1 MRTFGL
7 SEFLFIVQAAQW
19 TLALS
24 AIAFVGGALLGL
36 VVALS
41 RTSENAAARNAARV
55 FIQVF
60 QGTPLLLQLFLIFF
74 GAPVLG
80 FDINPWVAAGV
91 ALVLNSAAFLAEIW
105 RGCIEAVPRGQWE
118 AAQALNLKYVA
129 RMRFVVLPQ
138 AFKIA
143 LPPTVGYMVQIIKGT
158 SLAAIIGFT
167 EITRAGQIINNAT
180 FQPLHVFTTV
190 AALYF
195 VICWPLSLLAA
206 RMERKR
212 ARALARSAT
221 RRNLHFSFCSRS
233 HQPPGDMR

>member
-1 MRTFGL
+1 MRTFGPND
-7 SEFLFIVQAAQW
+7 FLFILAAARW

-24 AIAFVGGALLGL
+24 LIAFVGGALGGL
-36 VVALS
+36 AAALA
-41 RTSENAAARNAARV
+41 RTSESLVAQRIATA

-80 FDINPWVAAGV
+80 LEINPWIAAGV
-91 ALVLNSAAFLAEIW
+91 ALVLNSAAFLGEIW
-105 RGCIEAVPRGQWE
+105 RGCIEAIPRGQWE
-118 AAQALNLKYVA
+118 AAEALNLHYSA
-129 RMRFVVLPQ
+129 RMRDVVLPQ

-143 LPPTVGYMVQIIKGT
+143 LPPTVGYLVQIIKGT

-180 FQPLHVFTTV
+180 FQPLHVFSTV

-212 ARALARSAT
+212 ARALAR
-221 RRNLHFSFCSRS
+221 
-233 HQPPGDMR
+233 

>member
-80 FDINPWVAAGV
+80 FDINPWVAAGI
-91 ALVLNSAAFLAEIW
+91 ALVLNSGAFLGEIW
-105 RGCIEAVPRGQWE
+105 RGCIQAIPRGQWE
-118 AAQALNLKYVA
+118 AAEALSLSYVA
-129 RMRFVVLPQ
+129 RMRDVILPQ

-143 LPPTVGYMVQIIKGT
+143 LPPTVGYLVQIIKGT

-212 ARALARSAT
+212 ARALAR
-221 RRNLHFSFCSRS
+221 
-233 HQPPGDMR
+233 

>member
-41 RTSENAAARNAARV
+41 RTSENAVARNAARV

-105 RGCIEAVPRGQWE
+105 RGCIEAVPCGQWE

-212 ARALARSAT
+212 ARALAR
-221 RRNLHFSFCSRS
+221 
-233 HQPPGDMR
+233 

>member
-1 MRTFGL
+1 MRTFGFP
-7 SEFLFIVQAAQW
+7 EFLFILQAAQW

-24 AIAFVGGALLGL
+24 AIAFVGGSALGL
-36 VVALS
+36 IIALS
-41 RTSENAAARNAARV
+41 RTSESKVARGAAMV
-55 FIQVF
+55 FIQIF

-80 FDINPWVAAGV
+80 LDINPWVAAGA
-91 ALVLNSAAFLAEIW
+91 ALVLNSAAFLGEIW
-105 RGCIEAVPRGQWE
+105 RGCIEAIPRGQWE
-118 AAQALNLKYVA
+118 AAQALNLNYLS

-143 LPPTVGYMVQIIKGT
+143 LPPTVGYVVQIIKGT
-158 SLAAIIGFT
+158 SLAAIIGFA

-180 FQPLHVFTTV
+180 FQPLHVFSTV

-206 RMERKR
+206 HMERKR
-212 ARALARSAT
+212 ARVLAR
-221 RRNLHFSFCSRS
+221 
-233 HQPPGDMR
+233 

>member
-7 SEFLFIVQAAQW
+7 SEFLFILQAAQW

-41 RTSENAAARNAARV
+41 RTSENAVARNVARV

-80 FDINPWVAAGV
+80 LDINPWVAAGV

-143 LPPTVGYMVQIIKGT
+143 LPPTVGYVVQIIKGT

-195 VICWPLSLLAA
+195 LICWPLSLLAA

-212 ARALARSAT
+212 ARALAR
-221 RRNLHFSFCSRS
+221 
-233 HQPPGDMR
+233 

>member
-41 RTSENAAARNAARV
+41 RTSESAVARNASRV

-80 FDINPWVAAGV
+80 LDINPWVAAGV

-118 AAQALNLKYVA
+118 AAQALNLSYIN

-143 LPPTVGYMVQIIKGT
+143 LPPTVGYTVQIIKGT

-167 EITRAGQIINNAT
+167 EITRAGQIINNA
-180 FQPLHVFTTV
+180 
-190 AALYF
+190 
-195 VICWPLSLLAA
+195 
-206 RMERKR
+206 
-212 ARALARSAT
+212 
-221 RRNLHFSFCSRS
+221 
-233 HQPPGDMR
+233 

>member
-1 MRTFGL
+1 MRTFGFP
-7 SEFLFIVQAAQW
+7 EFLFILEAAQW

-24 AIAFVGGALLGL
+24 AIAFVGGAILGL
-36 VVALS
+36 IIALM
-41 RTSENAAARNAARV
+41 RTSDSAWARNASMV

-80 FDINPWVAAGV
+80 LDINPWIAAGV
-91 ALVLNSAAFLAEIW
+91 ALILNSAAFLGEIW
-105 RGCIEAVPRGQWE
+105 RGCIEAIPRGQWE
-118 AAQALNLKYVA
+118 AAEALSLKYGA
-129 RMRFVVLPQ
+129 RMRDVVLPQ

-143 LPPTVGYMVQIIKGT
+143 LAPTVGYLVQIIKGT

-180 FQPLHVFTTV
+180 FQPLIVFSVV
-190 AALYF
+190 AAIYF

-212 ARALARSAT
+212 ARALAR
-221 RRNLHFSFCSRS
+221 
-233 HQPPGDMR
+233 

>member
-7 SEFLFIVQAAQW
+7 SEFLFILQAAQW

-41 RTSENAAARNAARV
+41 RTSENAVARNAARV

-143 LPPTVGYMVQIIKGT
+143 LPPTVGYVVQIIKGT

-195 VICWPLSLLAA
+195 LICWPLSLLAA

-212 ARALARSAT
+212 ARALAR
-221 RRNLHFSFCSRS
+221 
-233 HQPPGDMR
+233 